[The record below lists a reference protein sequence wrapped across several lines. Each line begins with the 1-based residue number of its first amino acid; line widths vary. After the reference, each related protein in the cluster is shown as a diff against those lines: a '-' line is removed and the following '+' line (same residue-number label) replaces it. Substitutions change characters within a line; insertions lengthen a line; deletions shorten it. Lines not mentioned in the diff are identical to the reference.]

1 MDFRQLFGTYCRSL
15 SLGVNLLTNWKNLE
29 HQKDLNFGKLTKVTV
44 RSILLF
50 SLHKIPL
57 GNGIAWKGMVH
68 AKTFSPV
75 IFVYLLKLKK
85 MKNEFKTKGFKI
97 MAFRQLFGTH
107 CRSLSLG
114 VNLLTK

>member
-1 MDFRQLFGTYCRSL
+1 MAFRQLFGTHCRSL
-15 SLGVNLLTNWKNLE
+15 SLGVNLLTKWKILE
-29 HQKDLNFGKLTKVTV
+29 EHKKDLNFGKLTKVTV

-57 GNGIAWKGMVH
+57 GNGKAWKGMAH

-85 MKNEFKTKGFKI
+85 K
-97 MAFRQLFGTH
+97 
-107 CRSLSLG
+107 
-114 VNLLTK
+114 